1 MESKLMQILAGLL
14 NEFEEW
20 RRGDSD
26 KEPLIIEIHDKVVSN
41 DPYTEKGVINLG
53 DVSIAIY
60 SAIEDLMRNNDI
72 SRSLAVLTYHLITS
86 HPFVDG
92 NKRTTLGLL
101 LHILHE
107 LFNDKIS
114 ISPDLLDLLIKTLT
128 KVADIPP
135 EEDEHA
141 INEIRGI
148 IQRIIGD

>member
-20 RRGDSD
+20 RRGESD

-41 DPYTEKGVINLG
+41 DPYTEQEVINLS

-60 SAIEDLMRNNDI
+60 SAIEDLMRSNDI

-92 NKRTTLGLL
+92 NERTALGLL

-114 ISPDLLDLLIKTLT
+114 ILPDLLDLQRKGL
-128 KVADIPP
+128 
-135 EEDEHA
+135 
-141 INEIRGI
+141 RG
-148 IQRIIGD
+148 RKASPDG

>member
-1 MESKLMQILAGLL
+1 MQILAGLL

-20 RRGDSD
+20 RRGESD

-41 DPYTEKGVINLG
+41 DPYTEQGVINLG

-60 SAIEDLMRNNDI
+60 SAIEDLMRSNDI

-92 NKRTTLGLL
+92 NKRTALGLL

-107 LFNDKIS
+107 LFFIVFFIIAATGAKKGVKSSVSNGGCWAECAK
-114 ISPDLLDLLIKTLT
+114 DLNSL
-128 KVADIPP
+128 
-135 EEDEHA
+135 
-141 INEIRGI
+141 
-148 IQRIIGD
+148 